1 MRWPQSVTLTS
12 LQLPLRFRIRTMDR
26 HTIQT
31 LASASLALIC
41 LGGTVAI
48 AIIGA
53 LENRP
58 ANIPDVLVNLDFVAG
73 TAFFVNAAVQN
84 GARSAGMAAA
94 QTAVTAAGKTPGS

>member
-1 MRWPQSVTLTS
+1 
-12 LQLPLRFRIRTMDR
+12 MDR

-31 LASASLALIC
+31 LFSGGLAVIL

-48 AIIGA
+48 AVIDTVNGK
-53 LENRP
+53 P
-58 ANIPDVLVNLDFVAG
+58 TSIPDVLVNLDFVAG

-94 QTAVTAAGKTPGS
+94 QTAVVAASKPTP